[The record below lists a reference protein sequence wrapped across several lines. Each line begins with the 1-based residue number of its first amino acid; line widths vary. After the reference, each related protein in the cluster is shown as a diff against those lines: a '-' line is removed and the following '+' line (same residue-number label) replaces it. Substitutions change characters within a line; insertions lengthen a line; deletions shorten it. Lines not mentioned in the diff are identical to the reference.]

1 MRGLPPL
8 PLSSHLNYKKDD
20 PGASGCVA
28 LRCTATKSGE
38 IRGKGRGN
46 VFRRGGRK
54 REKGGGEGERDRT
67 LSHVDVDAVYLD
79 TDGSLNQPT
88 ASNKHHLAI
97 THAYR
102 RAACVRV
109 LTNSGDKPV
118 IRRSPPRRK
127 FHFLGPSR

>member
-28 LRCTATKSGE
+28 LRCTTTKSGE

-54 REKGGGEGERDRT
+54 REKVENVLGFGFGRGFVRGG
-67 LSHVDVDAVYLD
+67 
-79 TDGSLNQPT
+79 
-88 ASNKHHLAI
+88 I
-97 THAYR
+97 W
-102 RAACVRV
+102 RV
-109 LTNSGDKPV
+109 WGKENWENWEEV
-118 IRRSPPRRK
+118 MVK
-127 FHFLGPSR
+127 FGFEKLRMQD

>member
-54 REKGGGEGERDRT
+54 REKGGERFGFRFWERFCWERRDLASLRGGKLGKLGRSNGE
-67 LSHVDVDAVYLD
+67 
-79 TDGSLNQPT
+79 
-88 ASNKHHLAI
+88 I
-97 THAYR
+97 W
-102 RAACVRV
+102 
-109 LTNSGDKPV
+109 
-118 IRRSPPRRK
+118 I
-127 FHFLGPSR
+127 